1 MTTSLRFSTLELC
14 ICRPAPDLPDADF
27 RKALRA
33 ADDFLA
39 GCAGFEGRELLY
51 SASSDRWIDLVRW
64 ASPDAAE
71 AAMDAFGHVEALQ
84 PLASRLVDA
93 TMLRLSRLPEL
104 AVCGKT
110 AGAGDAPVYEVI
122 AYRLKPGIEDADY
135 RRTLDAFGA
144 ALSAMD
150 GFLGRDV
157 FRDASSGTWAEVI
170 RYADQPAVDRL
181 GPVVMSLP
189 EAAAAMERIDAETVE
204 LLFATQ
210 VRSS

>member
-1 MTTSLRFSTLELC
+1 MSTSLRSPTLELC

-39 GCAGFEGRELLY
+39 GRAGFEGRELLY

-71 AAMDAFGHVEALQ
+71 AAMDDFGRVEALQ
-84 PLASRLVDA
+84 PLACRLVDV
-93 TMLRLSRLPEL
+93 TMLRLSRLPDL
-104 AVCGKT
+104 AVSGKA

-122 AYRLKPGIEDADY
+122 AYRLKPGIDDADY

-144 ALSAMD
+144 ATADLE

-157 FRDASSGTWAEVI
+157 FLDASSGTWAEVV
-170 RYADQPAVDRL
+170 RYADQAAVDRL
-181 GPVVMSLP
+181 APVVMSLP
-189 EAAAAMERIDAETVE
+189 EAAAAMERIDAATVE
-204 LLFATQ
+204 IHFATQ
-210 VRSS
+210 VRLT